1 MTDRSSSASLS
12 SEASTLLS
20 VPLWSPKSGEL
31 ARTHL
36 GRLMRQLGD
45 DTYSAAHAWSVGNPA
60 AFWNLTAEELG
71 IRFAQPFERVL
82 DLSHGPE
89 RPRWFVG
96 GKLNIAES
104 CLSGPANDTAIIT
117 RRSDGRTEAV
127 SVGELASLSRRAAA
141 GFVAAGIRQGDGV
154 AMMTMMSVEAVA
166 AYLGVL
172 LLGGYVVSVPETLP
186 ADEIRTRLRIGHA
199 RLVVTQDVL
208 VRGGKTYPLY
218 NRVKAAGAPPRWCS
232 PPPRGRKSRW
242 RSATLLGRTF
252 SLLTINL
259 TLLPAIRI
267 RASTCCSPRARPGT
281 RRRFPG
287 NTSPPSRRRGTATGT
302 TICGR
307 GTCCA
312 GRPVWDG

>member
-12 SEASTLLS
+12 SEASTFPS

-36 GRLMRQLGD
+36 GRLMRQLGV

-117 RRSDGRTEAV
+117 RRSEGRTEAV

-141 GFVAAGIRQGDGV
+141 GFAAAGIRQGDGV

-186 ADEIRTRLRIGHA
+186 TDEIRTRLRIGHA

-218 NRVKAAGAPPRWCS
+218 DRVKAAGAPARWCS
-232 PPPRGRKSRW
+232 PPPRGRKFRW
-242 RSATLLGRTF
+242 RSATLPGRSF

-259 TLLPAIRI
+259 TLLPATRI

-287 NTSPPSRRRGTATGT
+287 NTPPQSRRRGTATGT